1 LPVREDAV
9 ERASLRIADFSAL
22 QELRFA
28 GIVLRIGPYS
38 RTRYEYMQLGMSP
51 SGGGG
56 GVVEKAK
63 KVKGG
68 TVRVVGEEIC
78 KEYPAV
84 LDIE

>member
-1 LPVREDAV
+1 
-9 ERASLRIADFSAL
+9 
-22 QELRFA
+22 
-28 GIVLRIGPYS
+28 
-38 RTRYEYMQLGMSP
+38 MQLGMSP